1 MKTGEVTMDSGKVRV
16 NIFGQPYNIKGDA
29 SSDYIQQLA
38 EYLNEKME
46 DVSRNVSSSNSLQIA
61 ILAALNIADEYFQ
74 IRSMNTGIEGAVE
87 EKARELI
94 SLLDEG
100 LIGDIFAGSELSLSK

>member
-1 MKTGEVTMDSGKVRV
+1 MDSGKVRV
-16 NIFGQPYNIKGDA
+16 SIFGQSYNIKGDA
-29 SSDYIQQLA
+29 SPDYIQQLA
-38 EYLNEKME
+38 EYLDEKME

-74 IRSMNTGIEGAVE
+74 TRSMNSGIEGAVE
-87 EKARELI
+87 EKTRELI

-100 LIGDIFAGSELSLSK
+100 LIGDIFAGSELSPAK

>member
-1 MKTGEVTMDSGKVRV
+1 MDSGKVRV
-16 NIFGQPYNIKGDA
+16 SIYGQSYNIKGDA
-29 SSDYIQQLA
+29 SPDYIQQLA
-38 EYLNEKME
+38 EYVNEKME
-46 DVSRNVSSSNSLQIA
+46 EVGRNVNSSNSLQIA

-74 IRSMNTGIEGAVE
+74 VRTMNTGIEGAVE
-87 EKARELI
+87 DKAREII